1 VSTPIRA
8 VFLDFDG
15 VLVDSEPLHYECWAQ
30 VLRPLGIIFSQEDYN
45 ARYVGVSNRAMVQD
59 LCSRFGRAGGQDF
72 YEAQYREKKVLYA
85 GRSATELRIPAD
97 LTSLLLTPTNGLDFG
112 VVTSSNKS
120 EVEPCLIAAGIR
132 DRLAV
137 LVCDRDVQRLKP
149 EPDPYLKALE
159 LLNAQRG
166 EALPAGSC
174 LVVED
179 SGPGV
184 ESAQRAGMQV
194 LLVRHPDEV
203 ARRLQVILA
212 DNRYYVK

>member
-1 VSTPIRA
+1 MSTPIRA

-30 VLRPLGIIFSQEDYN
+30 VLGPLGIVFSQEDYR
-45 ARYVGVSNRAMVQD
+45 ARYVGVSNRAMVLD
-59 LCSRFGRAGGQDF
+59 LCERFGRPGGHDF
-72 YEAQYREKKVLYA
+72 FEAQYREKKVLYA
-85 GRSATELRIPAD
+85 ARAQTELRIPAD
-97 LTSLLLTPTNGLDFG
+97 LTNLLLTPRNGLYFG

-120 EVEPCLIAAGIR
+120 EVEPCLNAAGIR
-132 DRLAV
+132 DRLEV

-166 EALPAGSC
+166 ETLPANSC

-184 ESAQRAGMQV
+184 ESGRRAGMQV
-194 LLVRHPDEV
+194 LQVRHPDEV
-203 ARRLQVILA
+203 ACRLQVILA

>member
-1 VSTPIRA
+1 MTTPIRA

-30 VLRPLGIIFSQEDYN
+30 VLRPLGIVFSQEDYT

-59 LCSRFGRAGGQDF
+59 LCDRFGRPGGRDF
-72 YEAQYREKKVLYA
+72 FEAQYREKKVLYA
-85 GRSATELRIPAD
+85 RRAATELRIPAD
-97 LTSLLLTPTNGLDFG
+97 LIGLLLTPGNSLDFG

-159 LLNAQRG
+159 LLSARG
-166 EALPAGSC
+166 ETLRASSC

-194 LLVRHPDEV
+194 LQVRHPDEV
-203 ARRLQVILA
+203 ASRLQMVLS
-212 DNRYYVK
+212 DNQYYVK

>member
-1 VSTPIRA
+1 MSTPIRA

-30 VLRPLGIIFSQEDYN
+30 VLRPLGIVFSQEDYN

-59 LCSRFGRAGGQDF
+59 LCRRFGRPGGQDF
-72 YEAQYREKKVLYA
+72 YEAQNSKKKVLYA
-85 GRSATELRIPAD
+85 ARAVTQLRIPAD
-97 LTSLLLTPTNGLDFG
+97 LTSLLLTPRNGLHFG

-132 DRLAV
+132 ERLAV

-166 EALPAGSC
+166 GTVSASSC

-184 ESAQRAGMQV
+184 ESATRAGMQV
-194 LLVRHPDEV
+194 LQVRHPNEV
-203 ARRLQVILA
+203 ASRLGLILS